1 MIIFLLN
8 VLGRWVKKL
17 QSNDCNFFIYNL
29 FIINK
34 ATITKR
40 KTCKRYTLQQ
50 WKSDKKYNKRIEK
63 RRTKKT

>member
-1 MIIFLLN
+1 MIVI
-8 VLGRWVKKL
+8 
-17 QSNDCNFFIYNL
+17 FFIYNL

-50 WKSDKKYNKRIEK
+50 WKSDKKYNKRIAK